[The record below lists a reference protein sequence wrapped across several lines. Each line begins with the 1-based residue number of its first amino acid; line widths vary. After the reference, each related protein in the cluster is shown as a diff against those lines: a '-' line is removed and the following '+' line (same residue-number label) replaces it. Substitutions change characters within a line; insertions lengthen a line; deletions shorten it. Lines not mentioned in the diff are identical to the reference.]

1 MHFFFSRAAVVFPH
15 FFKNLFWLCVRVCCR
30 MHPFQRLNSDQ
41 NSTLSLPLAPAWP
54 LRARSKQS
62 ISSGDLLRFVLREP
76 LNFPV
81 CLFSPVQTTTQ
92 TEGGSER
99 ERREE
104 RGKGRAER
112 GKGGQEMRREKE
124 EKGRKFA
131 KLTVS
136 HSIDTASK
144 ERKKHWAGV

>member
-1 MHFFFSRAAVVFPH
+1 MR
-15 FFKNLFWLCVRVCCR
+15 
-30 MHPFQRLNSDQ
+30 
-41 NSTLSLPLAPAWP
+41 
-54 LRARSKQS
+54 
-62 ISSGDLLRFVLREP
+62 
-76 LNFPV
+76 
-81 CLFSPVQTTTQ
+81 
-92 TEGGSER
+92 ER
-99 ERREE
+99 ERKRREE

-144 ERKKHWAGV
+144 EREMNTGLECEKRQKALKKIPHIREISILPEI

>member
-1 MHFFFSRAAVVFPH
+1 MLLSSCLAKARERQNSSETFSRMHLFFFSRAAVVFPH

-76 LNFPV
+76 LNFLV

-92 TEGGSER
+92 TEGKRKR
-99 ERREE
+99 EGGGRKREREE
-104 RGKGRAER
+104 RRGGKED
-112 GKGGQEMRREKE
+112 
-124 EKGRKFA
+124 RK
-131 KLTVS
+131 
-136 HSIDTASK
+136 
-144 ERKKHWAGV
+144 

>member
-1 MHFFFSRAAVVFPH
+1 M
-15 FFKNLFWLCVRVCCR
+15 
-30 MHPFQRLNSDQ
+30 
-41 NSTLSLPLAPAWP
+41 
-54 LRARSKQS
+54 
-62 ISSGDLLRFVLREP
+62 LRFVLREP
-76 LNFPV
+76 LNFLV

-92 TEGGSER
+92 TEGGGERKRER
-99 ERREE
+99 EREE
-104 RGKGRAER
+104 NGRAER

-144 ERKKHWAGV
+144 EREMNTGLECEKRQKRTFFFAYSGNVYLARNLKSTQQEGWRKRGGTSLE